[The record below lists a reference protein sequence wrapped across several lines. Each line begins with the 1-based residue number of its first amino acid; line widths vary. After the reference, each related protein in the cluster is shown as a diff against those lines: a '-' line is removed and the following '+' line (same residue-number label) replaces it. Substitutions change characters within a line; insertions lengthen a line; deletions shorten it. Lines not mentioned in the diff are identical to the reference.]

1 MYGYKENVKVITTPN
16 GDKVVTMNKATLTS
30 IIVGLYE
37 GMENQKADGRTATA
51 EATLELIEA
60 LRADERE

>member
-1 MYGYKENVKVITTPN
+1 MYGYKENINVITTPS
-16 GDKVVTMNKATLTS
+16 GDKVITMNKATLTS
-30 IIVGLYE
+30 VIVALYE

-60 LRADERE
+60 LRADEK